1 MLSISLSQSV
11 LSISLSQSVLCGC
24 RYFKSHP
31 DWKPLSCAPA
41 IKKSIVKPPPVSS
54 KPVLLRKP
62 PAANPYAKPTANPY
76 AKAYCKSRDVP
87 SNAISTARTARN
99 GEQIKGG
106 KELACMHCGLVV
118 SVFASGPAGLSRHER
133 LCPRKPGNVICKN
146 SRIFGHAKQMVP

>member
-1 MLSISLSQSV
+1 MSHYV
-11 LSISLSQSVLCGC
+11 LSVSLRPSVLCAC

-31 DWKPLSCAPA
+31 DWRPLTCAPA
-41 IKKSIVKPPPVSS
+41 AALKKSIVKPPPVSS
-54 KPVLLRKP
+54 KPVLLHKP
-62 PAANPYAKPTANPY
+62 PDANPY

-87 SNAISTARTARN
+87 SNAISTARTVRN
-99 GEQIKGG
+99 GAQPAMKGG